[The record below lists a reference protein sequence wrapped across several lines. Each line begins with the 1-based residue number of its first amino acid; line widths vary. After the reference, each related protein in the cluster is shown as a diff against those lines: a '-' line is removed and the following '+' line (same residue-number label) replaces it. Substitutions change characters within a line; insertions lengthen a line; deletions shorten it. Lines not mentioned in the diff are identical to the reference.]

1 MLIIGID
8 PGISGSICFFQ
19 DGKIIDV
26 VEMPT
31 MTEGKK
37 NKKQVNGSQIFN
49 EISDRIRKLDKRDI
63 KEIIEQVSA
72 MPGQGV
78 TSMFNFGQSFGIL
91 KGICSAMQLP
101 MYFVRPAKWKKYFNL
116 INSEKDASRTRAIEI
131 FPYFS
136 GQLSRKKD
144 SNKAD
149 AILIASFYYETYKI
163 EEQKKNTRQIH
174 DTFKCEVLNMEADIA
189 SQAVGLGTN
198 TDFSLISLFLRA
210 DIIVKSVIIIL
221 IVCSIYSWAVIIDKF
236 RLFKKINKS
245 SDDFEEK
252 FWDSKSAETFYNS
265 LPAKVDDPMAIVFKD
280 TMESLLKKKFKSN
293 LSEKMSTFLE
303 VGIEKQ
309 MSKIDKGFTFLATV
323 GSTAPFIGL
332 FGTVWGIMNSF
343 QSIAIS
349 RNTSLAI
356 VAPGIAE
363 ALFATALGL
372 LAAIPAVV
380 AYNKFNTDS
389 QKYSQKLEN
398 FSKRFLT
405 II

>member
-49 EISDRIRKLDKRDI
+49 EISARIKKLDKKDI
-63 KEIIEQVSA
+63 KVIIEQVSA

-116 INSEKDASRTRAIEI
+116 INSEKDASRTKAIEI

-136 GQLSRKKD
+136 SHLSRKKD

-163 EEQKKNTRQIH
+163 EE
-174 DTFKCEVLNMEADIA
+174 
-189 SQAVGLGTN
+189 
-198 TDFSLISLFLRA
+198 
-210 DIIVKSVIIIL
+210 
-221 IVCSIYSWAVIIDKF
+221 
-236 RLFKKINKS
+236 
-245 SDDFEEK
+245 
-252 FWDSKSAETFYNS
+252 
-265 LPAKVDDPMAIVFKD
+265 
-280 TMESLLKKKFKSN
+280 
-293 LSEKMSTFLE
+293 
-303 VGIEKQ
+303 
-309 MSKIDKGFTFLATV
+309 
-323 GSTAPFIGL
+323 
-332 FGTVWGIMNSF
+332 
-343 QSIAIS
+343 
-349 RNTSLAI
+349 
-356 VAPGIAE
+356 
-363 ALFATALGL
+363 
-372 LAAIPAVV
+372 
-380 AYNKFNTDS
+380 
-389 QKYSQKLEN
+389 
-398 FSKRFLT
+398 
-405 II
+405 